1 MIETDKSAFATLM
14 TDALAFY
21 GKDVSRFALDVWWQA
36 CRPFEFD
43 QVARALTR
51 HAMDAERGQFAPKPA
66 DIVRQLAGTAT
77 DRAMLAWGKA
87 IDAASRVGAYTDV
100 VFDDAAIHAAIED
113 MGGWPKFCRSET
125 KDLSYLQHRFT
136 QSYSAYANRGEF
148 DHPARLMGDRSP
160 DDVYAKRGLPP
171 PKPAVIGDVEKAR
184 AVARIGRRG
193 GKTPIAFT
201 RIVEALERRDA
212 TALLPN
218 EAGETA

>member
-100 VFDDAAIHAAIED
+100 VFDDAAIHASIED

-125 KDLSYLQHRFT
+125 KDLSYLQHRFA
-136 QSYSAYANRGEF
+136 QSYGAYANRGEF
-148 DHPARLMGDRSP
+148 DYPHRLMGDRSP

-184 AVARIGRRG
+184 AVAQIGRRG

-201 RIVEALERRDA
+201 RVVDAIERRDA